1 MKFNR
6 LIFLFLLLAGC
17 KGCDD
22 SPTPPQPEKKKPAPI
37 SDGTNTFYCEINGK
51 PYYQTFVGGQPSV
64 PRITVG
70 ASNTEEV
77 EGLIFNITYPA
88 GDNSEYIKFSGY
100 NIRTPKRILFQ
111 NDTNCHM
118 NYFRKNSCDYSDS
131 FMYNSSSGFINFS
144 RYDHAN
150 GIYSG
155 TFELKIWLPDSVS
168 NGCDT
173 VRITNGIFD
182 LKS

>member
-22 SPTPPQPEKKKPAPI
+22 SPTPQEKKPVPI

-51 PYYQTFVGGQPSV
+51 PYYQKFLGGQPSV
-64 PRITVG
+64 PRITG
-70 ASNTEEV
+70 TYTNTEEV
-77 EGLIFNITYPA
+77 EGMDFKITYPA
-88 GDNSEYIKFSGY
+88 GNHTEYISFLGD
-100 NIRTPKRILFQ
+100 NIRVPQRLSLQNNPKAYLYYFKK
-111 NDTNCHM
+111 NHC
-118 NYFRKNSCDYSDS
+118 NYTDAYKFK
-131 FMYNSSSGFINFS
+131 SSSGFINFS

-182 LKS
+182 LKL